1 MHCQLGGQARAPI
14 FLMFESC
21 RNSWHVSPW
30 SSVPFLPSPCLFFSF
45 SALPFLHPLSQLI
58 ACRGSSA
65 TWLFPVSSGTLVL
78 RYALAASPPRGTMR
92 PSTNPRTAEGG
103 RPWLIHATQTGPQTA
118 SVLSLFPA
126 VNAGFF
132 SACRQHRGGRPPCLL
147 NHRRLLLGLV
157 SVLTVFLS
165 CLPFTN
171 ATVSPAALQDV
182 CYAFGNIS
190 RKLSSFLVPS
200 RVTCPRGATLLSG
213 VEAQDSLEH
222 PDIPDFRFLVYD
234 VKNGEGFHLQK
245 EVIYRV
251 ALVISLL
258 NARSAQQGRMTDV
271 HTAEKAREDRGHPQA
286 SHVLCASSS
295 FSHACSARSTFPFFP
310 MWVLVLPP
318 WCRLAHWHFSE
329 ETITAMAEN
338 SWLKHVR
345 WGTFFDFQDLGE
357 RLPVMEYEDFLTY
370 QLMRPDPWGERRQ
383 RKEKQTTPVE
393 LDVVLS
399 VRFSSTPS
407 SRSLPFCACL
417 SSRASEIADEQ
428 AQTDDVCCNV
438 NDLPGCP
445 QIHAALT
452 PEERQ
457 RAPAQRGGDP
467 REEID
472 EQTGEFNEGH
482 NPSGDGEREKR
493 KPGRRR
499 DTSRSRKEIQE
510 EAKVSDTWS
519 GVSLW
524 LAGFCETVRALE
536 MWCASL
542 YIADA
547 PRIADL
553 LWRSVAERPPGA
565 IQTVWLKFG
574 ENLLVP
580 WPDVLLDAH
589 LLDMLHVHPKLRQIG
604 DLFINKL
611 LSNRDK
617 TEAGKGERA
626 STEGGTERDE
636 NLAKHG
642 YIAAHLRRTDFL
654 YLKRSVP
661 LQRAAAYLVSR
672 MKEHGVFKAFICTDG
687 SEDEKRELR
696 DAVRRVGDAASSSPY
711 TVVFFDLPTV
721 RRLMIKTLEASS
733 HVSDDGSFHDLKAV
747 ETPGYSGPNHISLL
761 LHPGITALIEVWI
774 AARAAYFIGTKDSRF
789 SQAIRWER
797 HLMGHPLDSSLE
809 VFCVDSSPDQTGGQ
823 AQGKCFAT
831 KSHDPPEGRSRSELR
846 RKYWPSLD
854 PSSTL

>member
-1 MHCQLGGQARAPI
+1 
-14 FLMFESC
+14 
-21 RNSWHVSPW
+21 
-30 SSVPFLPSPCLFFSF
+30 
-45 SALPFLHPLSQLI
+45 
-58 ACRGSSA
+58 
-65 TWLFPVSSGTLVL
+65 
-78 RYALAASPPRGTMR
+78 MR
-92 PSTNPRTAEGG
+92 PSTNPRIAEGG
-103 RPWLIHATQTGPQTA
+103 RPWLIHATQPGPQTA

-132 SACRQHRGGRPPCLL
+132 SACRRRRGGRPPCLL

-165 CLPFTN
+165 CLPFTT

-222 PDIPDFRFLVYD
+222 PEIPDFRFLVYD
-234 VKNGEGFHLQK
+234 VKNGEGFH
-245 EVIYRV
+245 
-251 ALVISLL
+251 
-258 NARSAQQGRMTDV
+258 
-271 HTAEKAREDRGHPQA
+271 
-286 SHVLCASSS
+286 
-295 FSHACSARSTFPFFP
+295 
-310 MWVLVLPP
+310 
-318 WCRLAHWHFSE
+318 
-329 ETITAMAEN
+329 
-338 SWLKHVR
+338 
-345 WGTFFDFQDLGE
+345 DLGE

-383 RKEKQTTPVE
+383 RKEKQTTP
-393 LDVVLS
+393 
-399 VRFSSTPS
+399 
-407 SRSLPFCACL
+407 
-417 SSRASEIADEQ
+417 IADEQ

-493 KPGRRR
+493 KPGRRS

-604 DLFINKL
+604 DLFINKF

-672 MKEHGVFKAFICTDG
+672 MKEHGVFKVGEDDQLCLFSNGPKKNRLFCRKYMDSRSFHRRVEGDCFVYDCLHPPCESIRSRLSAYRPTARNVRLNTDCYIVTI
-687 SEDEKRELR
+687 EKNLILSIRRVTQNFFLNCVSPPLR
-696 DAVRRVGDAASSSPY
+696 VLRLQLTVAATKHLTLLVCVCVLSRVRRSYARTEA
-711 TVVFFDLPTV
+711 
-721 RRLMIKTLEASS
+721 KTRSENC
-733 HVSDDGSFHDLKAV
+733 
-747 ETPGYSGPNHISLL
+747 ETPYG
-761 LHPGITALIEVWI
+761 EW
-774 AARAAYFIGTKDSRF
+774 
-789 SQAIRWER
+789 
-797 HLMGHPLDSSLE
+797 
-809 VFCVDSSPDQTGGQ
+809 
-823 AQGKCFAT
+823 AT
-831 KSHDPPEGRSRSELR
+831 LLR
-846 RKYWPSLD
+846 RHH
-854 PSSTL
+854 TL